1 MFCPHH
7 STRHQRTG
15 PVPGRRHAR
24 PDSQAGSR
32 EAKKIAPG
40 TDVEEHLKAQLKT
53 RTAGDPDD
61 EDVVFTDVTPVQLEE
76 TMAECGTSVSDD
88 TIRVW
93 LKQQGIRLR
102 KIQKTKAGGTSPD
115 RDLQFENIARLID
128 EYTLAGD
135 PVFSVDTKAKERLGQ
150 LFRKGR
156 SWCSQPQVAFDH
168 DFPSWADGV
177 LIPHGIYDPVRNRGH
192 INLGLS
198 RDTSEFACDSL
209 KWYWNRIGRQS
220 YPDAKSILLLFD
232 CGGSNSALKY
242 IVKHDLEQLATRI
255 GLPLR
260 VAHYPSYCSKYN
272 LIERRLFP
280 HVSRVCTG
288 KLFDS
293 LDRVV
298 KLMRQAS
305 TQVGL
310 RTTVNVI
317 RRLYETGRN
326 ATKEIKQRLAETVQ
340 YEDLLPKWNYTLT
353 PQSGH

>member
-1 MFCPHH
+1 MC
-7 STRHQRTG
+7 
-15 PVPGRRHAR
+15 
-24 PDSQAGSR
+24 
-32 EAKKIAPG
+32 
-40 TDVEEHLKAQLKT
+40 
-53 RTAGDPDD
+53 
-61 EDVVFTDVTPVQLEE
+61 
-76 TMAECGTSVSDD
+76 
-88 TIRVW
+88 IR
-93 LKQQGIRLR
+93 
-102 KIQKTKAGGTSPD
+102 D
-115 RDLQFENIARLID
+115 R
-128 EYTLAGD
+128 
-135 PVFSVDTKAKERLGQ
+135 
-150 LFRKGR
+150 
-156 SWCSQPQVAFDH
+156 
-168 DFPSWADGV
+168 
-177 LIPHGIYDPVRNRGH
+177 
-192 INLGLS
+192 
-198 RDTSEFACDSL
+198 
-209 KWYWNRIGRQS
+209 S

-326 ATKEIKQRLAETVQ
+326 ATKEIKQRLAEIVQ
-340 YEDLLPKWNYTLT
+340 YEDVLPKWNYTLT